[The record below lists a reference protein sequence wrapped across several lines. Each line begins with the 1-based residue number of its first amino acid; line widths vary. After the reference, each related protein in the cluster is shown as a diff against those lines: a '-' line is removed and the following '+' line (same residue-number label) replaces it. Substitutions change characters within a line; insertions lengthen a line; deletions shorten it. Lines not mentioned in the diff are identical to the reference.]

1 MASAAGVHGGR
12 EGGQLLERSGRRAI
26 GGRAGGQVVEGV
38 RNPEDGTH
46 PARQAGDLV
55 LGRREA
61 VRGWEVN
68 PTT

>member
-1 MASAAGVHGGR
+1 VDAKAGNCW
-12 EGGQLLERSGRRAI
+12 SGRVAEQSEA
-26 GGRAGGQVVEGV
+26 GRGGQVVEGV